1 MTFNSNYR
9 LNCICFFLLFSFT
22 WKFSNAQQSFEI
34 TFNHD
39 GKNVRGTFTKPD
51 GTGRFPTIIINPGS
65 GANDR
70 NGTIPM
76 EGGNVICLYPEL
88 LGDTVRPYKD
98 LSDALVDSGY
108 AVLRYDKLE
117 YSYPT
122 SLGAITFHKLW
133 LPVESAINYVKT
145 RTDVDTS
152 KIILIGHSEGSSLI
166 PYIAKGRSDIKALIS
181 LAGPR
186 TPLDSILAYQLN
198 SIAQLCGGD
207 IAQTQ
212 AQTDQILSYFTSIR
226 NGTWNASTPSLF
238 GVSASVWEDYIHVV
252 DSVSIHYNT
261 VNLPTLFLGLGLDF
275 NVPPS
280 ELSRFENEIT
290 CTNDFW
296 SIPDLTHFLTPLNNP
311 QFSEIVSDTIVYWLR
326 QQNISAGI
334 SSTKQESD
342 FFTCFPN
349 PFQSALN
356 LSISNKKGSAY
367 SLSVRSMIGKELFKL
382 SDTVE
387 SNGYVKTLDCDFL
400 PEGVYFMELILDGNL
415 NVKKLVKK

>member
-1 MTFNSNYR
+1 MIFKRIHLVESIT
-9 LNCICFFLLFSFT
+9 ILLFIFT
-22 WKFSNAQQSFEI
+22 TKHCNAQQSFEI

-39 GKNVRGTFTKPD
+39 GKNVLGTFTKPN
-51 GTGRFPTIIINPGS
+51 GTGRFPTIIINSGS

-70 NGTIPM
+70 NGTIAM
-76 EGGNVICLYPEL
+76 EGGNVACLYPDL
-88 LGDTVRPYKD
+88 LSDTLRPYKD

-133 LPVESAINYVKT
+133 LPAESAINYVKT

-198 SIAQLCGGD
+198 SIAQLCGGN
-207 IAQTQ
+207 ITQTQ

-226 NGTWNASTPSLF
+226 NGTWNASTPALF
-238 GVSASVWEDYIHVV
+238 GIPANAWEDYIHVV
-252 DSVSIHYNT
+252 DSVSIHYNSD
-261 VNLPTLFLGLGLDF
+261 NLPTLFLGMGLDF

-280 ELSRFENEIT
+280 ELTRFENEIT

-296 SIPDLTHFLTPLNNP
+296 SIPDLIHYMTPISNP
-311 QFSEIVSDTIVYWLR
+311 QFSETVSDTIVYWLR

-334 SSTKQESD
+334 TSTKQESD
-342 FFTCFPN
+342 YFTFYPN
-349 PFQSALN
+349 PFQSELN
-356 LSISNKKGSAY
+356 ISIPNKKGSAY
-367 SLSVRSMIGKELFKL
+367 SLCVRSMIGQELYKL

-387 SNGYVKTLDCDFL
+387 SNGYAKTLDCEFL
-400 PEGVYFMELILDGNL
+400 PEGLYFMELSMDGNRK
-415 NVKKLVKK
+415 VKKLMKR